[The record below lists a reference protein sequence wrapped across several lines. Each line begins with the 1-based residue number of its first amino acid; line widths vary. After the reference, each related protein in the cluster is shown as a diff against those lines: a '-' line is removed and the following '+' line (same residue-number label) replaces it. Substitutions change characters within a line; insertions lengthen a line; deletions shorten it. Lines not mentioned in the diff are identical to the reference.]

1 MSIKAFNDFI
11 SRITHEDDS
20 PAKDSAS
27 SVAAIIGDFDKS
39 LTGEAKGMAVM
50 AQLVK
55 AAEAKGY
62 DVSIDDVVEYMRSLK
77 TQYETNAMLAS
88 MMDSYC
94 STTCHLGSVVGKD

>member
-11 SRITHEDDS
+11 TAITQEGDS
-20 PAKDSAS
+20 PAKDSTS
-27 SVAAIIGDFDKS
+27 SVASIIGDFDKS

-62 DVSIDDVVEYMRSLK
+62 DVSMNDLIEYMRNLK
-77 TQYETNAMLAS
+77 TQYETNGMFAS

-94 STTCHLGSVVGKD
+94 STTCHLASVVGKG